1 MVNYEELSID
11 DQLILMTLEQD
22 EKDRHKSAKN
32 KAIDKLIEKFYT
44 RAFSLQ
50 LQRGACN
57 IKSLNE
63 AYDFMKVEEELE
75 KKRLDAL
82 AEENGCKE
90 KEDYTFITICP
101 ADQNISPAEL
111 QKDMEKIVSKTKWIN
126 ESDYAYVIEQR
137 SEDEVFT
144 GVHAHLLVHTP
155 EKTNYEIRRE
165 MKNKV
170 KHLVDMNIVKSFDI
184 GKNKKGPLSILP
196 TADFK
201 NRMSYMIGMK
211 SDEEKHKKQKMDR
224 IMRKTYNLENV
235 YFSGKLFSSYIL
247 EYNSQNP
254 EHALFFQK
262 ESSQET
268 PNISA

>member
-1 MVNYEELSID
+1 MNFQDLSID
-11 DQLILMTLEQD
+11 DQLILMTIEQD
-22 EKDRHKSAKN
+22 EKDRHKAAKN

-63 AYDFMKVEEELE
+63 AYDFMKIEEEIE
-75 KKRLDAL
+75 IKRLDAL
-82 AEENGCKE
+82 AEENGYKE
-90 KEDYTFITICP
+90 KEEYTFITICP
-101 ADQNISPAEL
+101 ENQHISPAEL
-111 QKDMEKIVSKTKWIN
+111 QKDMERIVAKTKWIN
-126 ESDYAYVIEQR
+126 EKDYAYVIEQR
-137 SEDEVFT
+137 SENNESYI

-165 MKNKV
+165 MKNKT
-170 KHLVDMNIVKSFDI
+170 KHLVNAEVVKTFDI
-184 GKNKKGPLSILP
+184 GKNRKGPLSILP
-196 TADFK
+196 TCDFK
-201 NRMSYMIGMK
+201 NRMSYMIGRK
-211 SDEEKHKKQKMDR
+211 SDKEKHRKQMIDR
-224 IMRKTYNLENV
+224 EMRKKYNLENV
-235 YFSGKLFSSYIL
+235 YFSGELFSQYIL

-254 EHALFFQK
+254 PDALFFQK

>member
-1 MVNYEELSID
+1 MTPEEEQQMND
-11 DQLILMTLEQD
+11 ELILMTLEQD
-22 EKDRHKSAKN
+22 ERNRHKAAKN

-50 LQRGACN
+50 LQRGTCKIPA
-57 IKSLNE
+57 LNE

-165 MKNKV
+165 MKNKT

-196 TADFK
+196 TCDFK
-201 NRMSYMIGMK
+201 NRMSYMIGIK
-211 SDEEKHKKQKMDR
+211 SDKEKYKKQQMDR

-235 YFSGKLFSSYIL
+235 YFSGKLFSQYIL

-254 EHALFFQK
+254 PDALFFQK

-268 PNISA
+268 PNLSA